1 MAPNTNPF
9 WQRAES
15 MSNGLDLPDS
25 RQTTASVIGE
35 GAGAEEALP
44 AAVPNPATLSTDPE
58 SRKSFPEHLPYR
70 MPQQP
75 LWNRLWRNNKLRI
88 AIGTFCFLVV
98 VGGTIAGA
106 FFLANVMRTGMFHP
120 SSDAGLRD
128 APKTSYVILTTVVPG
143 LGEMGP
149 VTETVSSMQETH
161 LLTQWIVS
169 VPKTTTTPVM
179 PTKAISGP

>member
-1 MAPNTNPF
+1 MTPNTNPF

-15 MSNGLDLPDS
+15 MRNGPNLPDS
-25 RQTTASVIGE
+25 RQTRASVIGE
-35 GAGAEEALP
+35 GADAKEALP
-44 AAVPNPATLSTDPE
+44 AAVPTPLNLSTHRE

-75 LWNRLWRNNKLRI
+75 LWERLWRNNKLRN
-88 AIGTFCFLVV
+88 AIGIFCFLVV

-106 FFLANVMRTGMFHP
+106 FFLANLMRTGMFHP
-120 SSDAGLRD
+120 SSGAGVRD
-128 APKTSYVILTTVVPG
+128 ATQTSYVVSTTVVPG

-161 LLTQWIVS
+161 LLTRWIVS
-169 VPKTTTTPVM
+169 VPKTTTTPVI

>member
-1 MAPNTNPF
+1 MAHDIDPF

-15 MSNGLDLPDS
+15 MRNSLNLLDS
-25 RQTTASVIGE
+25 RQTRASVVGE
-35 GAGAEEALP
+35 GADAEEALP
-44 AAVPNPATLSTDPE
+44 AAVPTPANLSTDPE

-75 LWNRLWRNNKLRI
+75 LWNRLWRSNKLRI
-88 AIGTFCFLVV
+88 SIGTFCFLVV

-120 SSDAGLRD
+120 SSDAGVRD
-128 APKTSYVILTTVVPG
+128 ATKTSYVILTTVVPG

-149 VTETVSSMQETH
+149 VTETVSCMQETH